1 MSATPTIAA
10 IVLAAGFSRRF
21 GADDKL
27 LADINGQPLLVHSL
41 AAYADAPLSQKIA
54 VLQPQ
59 SPMAEIC
66 ASAGFE
72 TVINNKAAEGM
83 GSSIASAMPALT
95 KASHVLIGLGDM
107 PSLQSD
113 TVSALCRA
121 ATKADI
127 VIPTHQGRRGHP
139 RMFGAA
145 HFPALRQLSGDTGA
159 RALIEDITD
168 IVDMPV
174 DDDGILLDIDTQE
187 HLAAR
192 QT

>member
-27 LADINGQPLLVHSL
+27 LADINGQPLLAHSL

-66 ASAGFE
+66 AAAGFE

-83 GSSIASAMPALT
+83 GTSIASAMPVLT
-95 KASHVLIGLGDM
+95 K
-107 PSLQSD
+107 
-113 TVSALCRA
+113 
-121 ATKADI
+121 
-127 VIPTHQGRRGHP
+127 
-139 RMFGAA
+139 
-145 HFPALRQLSGDTGA
+145 
-159 RALIEDITD
+159 
-168 IVDMPV
+168 
-174 DDDGILLDIDTQE
+174 
-187 HLAAR
+187 
-192 QT
+192 